1 MEGYELVAECL
12 ARNGIK
18 YMFGVV
24 GIPVV
29 EVAIAAQ
36 RCGLHYI
43 GMRNE
48 QAACY
53 AAQAIGY
60 LTGMPGVCLVVSG
73 PGLLHCM
80 GGMANAKENSWPLLV
95 LGGASDTD
103 QEQMGAFQVLLRS
116 LSERVKINIFFR
128 NGLKLRVVG
137 CTLSLLVGHLH
148 WRPFLTWSQKL

>member
-1 MEGYELVAECL
+1 MALEGYQILAESL
-12 ARNGIK
+12 ARNGLK

-36 RCGLHYI
+36 RCGIHYI

-53 AAQAIGY
+53 AAQAIGKITAAHLPHTQNRTLVFTFRYIGY
-60 LTGMPGVCLVVSG
+60 LTGLPGICLVVSG
-73 PGLLHCM
+73 PGLLHAL

-95 LGGASDTD
+95 VGGASDTD
-103 QEQMGAFQVLLRS
+103 QENWGAFQVS
-116 LSERVKINIFFR
+116 GDV
-128 NGLKLRVVG
+128 GL
-137 CTLSLLVGHLH
+137 C
-148 WRPFLTWSQKL
+148 WPFLESHQKR

>member
-1 MEGYELVAECL
+1 MEGYQIVAESL
-12 ARNGIK
+12 AQNGIK

-36 RCGLHYI
+36 RCGIHYI

-60 LTGMPGVCLVVSG
+60 LTGIPGVCLVVSG
-73 PGLLHCM
+73 PGLLHAL
-80 GGMANAKENSWPLLV
+80 GGMANAKENCWPLLV

-103 QEQMGAFQVLLRS
+103 QENFGAFQVHKIS
-116 LSERVKINIFFR
+116 IITSAGSETFLSGFEYF
-128 NGLKLRVVG
+128 GLRVSIRSG
-137 CTLSLLVGHLH
+137 IFRILLG
-148 WRPFLTWSQKL
+148 SG